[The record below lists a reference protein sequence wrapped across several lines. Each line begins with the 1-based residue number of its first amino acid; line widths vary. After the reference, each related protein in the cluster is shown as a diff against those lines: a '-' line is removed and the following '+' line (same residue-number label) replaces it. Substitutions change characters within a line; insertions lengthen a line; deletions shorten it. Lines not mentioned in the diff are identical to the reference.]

1 MSIKVPI
8 SSFLSELR
16 AAYQRKD
23 GYIMGATGQEPKKW
37 ATDSYWFTQYNAKK
51 DQKAKALYWRENAAR
66 VWDCQGLPEGIYKD
80 FTGKDVNT
88 KARYNYSSWCDPKG
102 TGMIP
107 KGMRVPG
114 AAVFWGKTADT
125 IVHVAFLDA
134 PVDPE
139 KPEGDWF
146 MIEARGVLYG
156 VVRTR
161 LLSRSPAFWGL
172 MTKYFD
178 YGNDAAEI
186 VLSRGMMDSE
196 AVKQMQK
203 DMIELGYSL
212 GAYGA
217 DGDFGEATEKA
228 LKAFQHDHD
237 LSETGVYDA
246 KTREKLSALLAVPKI
261 TPPESNALT
270 VKGGTWNIRTGPGT
284 GYPTAEVVKGGDK
297 LTPIDIGT
305 WQPILKNGQI
315 LYISKNAI
323 KENGQ

>member
-88 KARYNYSSWCDPKG
+88 KARYNYSSWCNPKG

-107 KGMRVPG
+107 KEMRVPG
-114 AAVFWGKTADT
+114 AAVFWGESADT

-203 DMIELGYSL
+203 DLIALGYSL
-212 GAYGA
+212 GIYGA

-228 LKAFQHDHD
+228 IKAFQTDHA
-237 LSETGVYDA
+237 LTVTGTYN
-246 KTREKLSALLAVPKI
+246 KETREKAAALLKVPAVS
-261 TPPESNALT
+261 PEEADTVT
-270 VKGGTWNIRTGPGT
+270 VKPGTWNIRTGPGT

-297 LTPIDIGT
+297 LTPIELGT
-305 WQPILKNGQI
+305 WQPILKNVQI
-315 LYISKNAI
+315 LYISKNAL
-323 KENGQ
+323 EDE